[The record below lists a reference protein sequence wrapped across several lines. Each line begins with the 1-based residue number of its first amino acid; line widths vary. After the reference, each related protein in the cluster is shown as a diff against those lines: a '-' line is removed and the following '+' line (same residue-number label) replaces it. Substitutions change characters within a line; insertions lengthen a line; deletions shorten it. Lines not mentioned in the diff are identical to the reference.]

1 MNRRNNGPKVTK
13 DELDKEM
20 DEYMAN
26 TKSFLDQEMDDYMA
40 QRQKSV
46 VTVE

>member
-20 DEYMAN
+20 DDYMAN
-26 TKSFLDQEMDDYMA
+26 TKSFLEDFKNVNFINAGHQ
-40 QRQKSV
+40 
-46 VTVE
+46 TFC